1 MDKQRSMRISATI
14 GTIIATR
21 APRIKYS
28 LSDVKRAEKAIGKEG
43 VAEMREIGLLG
54 DDFELFYVI
63 REFCSDIALGDS
75 ADGDYILRLFK
86 NAKKFDAYE
95 FEQDPYIST
104 VKLPNVLS
112 GDIMLTNAEYGR
124 GEIFQYDMPD
134 FSEPIITPRLG
145 FFDRAVSF
153 PSIYQGSMPWMS
165 VCPSEINSMR
175 RQIDAAHGKVLV
187 LGLGL
192 GYYPFMISR
201 KNSVEEIVIVE
212 LQKTIVDIFNTHIL
226 PHFEHKSKIK
236 VITADAVEYLDGV
249 NDGDYDFCFADIW
262 EGAVDGAEAY
272 LKIRP
277 HEKRLPRTEFTYWIE
292 DQIKAYLDE

>member
-1 MDKQRSMRISATI
+1 MNKEEAIQISAQI
-14 GTIIATR
+14 GRIIANN
-21 APRIKYS
+21 APTIKYS
-28 LSDVKRAEKAIGKEG
+28 PSDLKRSRREMGSESLK
-43 VAEMREIGLLG
+43 EMRDIGLLR

-63 REFCSDIALGDS
+63 REFCSDISLGDV
-75 ADGDYILRLFK
+75 ADGNYILELFK
-86 NAKKFDAYE
+86 NAQKLNAFD
-95 FEQDPYIST
+95 FESDPYI
-104 VKLPNVLS
+104 LS
-112 GDIMLTNAEYGR
+112 VNIKDIVSEDITLTRASYAR

-134 FSEPIITPRLG
+134 FSKPIVTPKLG
-145 FFDRAVSF
+145 FFDREVSF
-153 PSIYQGSMPWMS
+153 PTIYQKNIPWMS

-175 RQIDAAHGKVLV
+175 KHISAAHGKVLV

-201 KNSVEEIVIVE
+201 KDSVEEIVIIE

-277 HEKRLPRTEFTYWIE
+277 HEKRLPRTEFAYWIE